1 MNFISIFL
9 FGLLGGIL
17 LTWIFEL
24 VLKTNKKLKHRYYM
38 HHEIIFGY
46 HVHHSVYGLIFLL
59 VSLIYFFSHQTVSFI
74 FCVGMGVGIILEHT
88 VSERRFV
95 FVNKWKRR

>member
-1 MNFISIFL
+1 MNFISFFL
-9 FGLLGGIL
+9 FGLLVGIL

-24 VLKTNKKLKHRYYM
+24 IIKTNKKLHHRYYKQ
-38 HHEIIFGY
+38 HETIFGY

-59 VSLIYFFSHQTVSFI
+59 VSIIYILNQQIESSILTA
-74 FCVGMGVGIILEHT
+74 GMGVGVILEHT